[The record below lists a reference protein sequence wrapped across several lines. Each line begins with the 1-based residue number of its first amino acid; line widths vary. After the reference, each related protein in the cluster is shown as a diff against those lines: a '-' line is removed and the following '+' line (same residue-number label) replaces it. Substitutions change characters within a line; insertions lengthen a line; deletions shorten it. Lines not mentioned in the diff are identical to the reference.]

1 MRQRVVRRART
12 PGVRPQSPVASGE
25 PHGTSPRAAARVPT
39 THGPLP
45 RNAVASP
52 SVKVVS
58 APDTPPWGQVLARYL
73 LPDRFSS
80 RAWSVTFRQLSGLP
94 PHLRVRQTRSDR
106 GEPGAGGAP
115 RRATP
120 AVWTRSRPPAPALD
134 SGLAPRPPTA
144 GRALGPDAGG
154 SLCHG
159 GAGTAM
165 SEVSGPADSPDRNT
179 GSTGRTRG
187 RRPLPGKDPS

>member
-1 MRQRVVRRART
+1 MRQRVVRRARM

-25 PHGTSPRAAARVPT
+25 PRGTSPRTAARVPT

-52 SVKVVS
+52 SVKLDT

-80 RAWSVTFRQLSGLP
+80 RPWSVTFPQTLDC
-94 PHLRVRQTRSDR
+94 HLTSAYAKLGVIVANR
-106 GEPGAGGAP
+106 EPGGAP

-134 SGLAPRPPTA
+134 SRLAPRPPTA
-144 GRALGPDAGG
+144 GRALDPGTGG

-159 GAGTAM
+159 GAGTAI
-165 SEVSGPADSPDRNT
+165 SAVSGPADSPDRNT
-179 GSTGRTRG
+179 GSTGRKRG